1 MALTRTEA
9 QEQIL
14 GDLQSAIEALD
25 LAVACIGEAYEHL
38 DEESQ
43 DRLDSTLFRPVQK
56 AYGQAKKTQDRFARQ
71 TGVATLDP
79 EPSGP
84 GLSSQGAQ
92 SFIEQAVEAAA
103 LADTSISDLQDSML
117 PIEFGDPELRQS
129 LANIRE
135 PLAGVP
141 TAAREFL
148 RTLGR

>member
-9 QEQIL
+9 HEQIL
-14 GDLQSAIEALD
+14 GDLQSAIESLD
-25 LAVACIGEAYEHL
+25 LAVACLGEAYEHL

-56 AYGQAKKTQDRFARQ
+56 AYGLAKKTQDRFAKQ
-71 TGVATLDP
+71 TGGATLDP
-79 EPSGP
+79 EPAGP
-84 GLSSQGAQ
+84 GLASQGAQ
-92 SFIEQAVEAAA
+92 SFIEQAVDAAA
-103 LADTSISDLQDSML
+103 NADSAIADLQDSML
-117 PIEFGDPELRQS
+117 PIEFGDPELRGA
-129 LANIRE
+129 LAGIRE